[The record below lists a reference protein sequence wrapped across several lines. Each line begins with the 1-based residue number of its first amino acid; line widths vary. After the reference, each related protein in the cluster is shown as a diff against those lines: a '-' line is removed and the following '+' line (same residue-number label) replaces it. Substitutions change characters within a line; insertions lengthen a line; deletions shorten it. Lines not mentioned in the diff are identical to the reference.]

1 MGVGADFPHA
11 FTEGNVPTTIR
22 GVAEAP
28 RRVLYNRLE
37 VHDRHKFELKLEYQ
51 PSGEDPRAEY
61 RVEMFMFLP
70 ASLNVDADT
79 YPRQFFY
86 WDIHNY
92 VRLKTPTLEIPE
104 ILATDSSPLVRLERL
119 TDPGAASQRDFV
131 YQSKLLSCVVRGALR
146 RFSGRLETYCQ
157 RLAPDSVEL
166 AESLEAEV
174 RGSRQGVRS
183 VLDRFRA
190 ASARFVESPAV
201 DERTRASLR
210 LVDEYSSLSV
220 EKYFRK
226 AVTEMEQLP
235 RTGLCAELRKE
246 LMSEVVR
253 EEQYRRE
260 RALKSVLSP
269 AGDNEEY
276 MHRAGFLKKFC
287 HNILFLRVRRA
298 PSRRGVEEVLFATAA
313 GIAMAFAT
321 AVAFWAQSRFTQASF
336 NVFLILVVGYMMKD
350 RIKEGM
356 RRILSAVVQQYL
368 FDRTTVITA
377 PVTDQRVGVCKEKV
391 DYLRPE
397 QVPEAIRTLR
407 QADDFVTVAQGEVS
421 EVLLRYQKEIV
432 LDVEDLPRTAA
443 PHPGVTDIIR
453 LNVQRLL
460 RDMDEP
466 ESSLEYVELEALR
479 AGRVRGVKSY
489 QVDLAFRFTFDDAG
503 TKGQH
508 VEMFRLVLDRN
519 GIKRMVKL
527 EHPSPAPRV
536 VRSVA

>member
-1 MGVGADFPHA
+1 
-11 FTEGNVPTTIR
+11 
-22 GVAEAP
+22 VAQP
-28 RRVLYNRLE
+28 SRKVLYNRLD

-51 PSGEDPRAEY
+51 PSGQDSSAEY

-70 ASLNVDADT
+70 TSLNVDAEN

-92 VRLKTPTLEIPE
+92 VRLKTPVLELSE
-104 ILATDSSPLVRLERL
+104 ILGAETSPLTRLERL
-119 TDPGAASQRDFV
+119 ASDGAASQRDLV
-131 YQSKLLSCVVRGALR
+131 YQAKLLSCVLRGAVR
-146 RFSGRLETYCQ
+146 AFSNRVDACCEEIAGEPSDPPAALG
-157 RLAPDSVEL
+157 DD
-166 AESLEAEV
+166 V
-174 RGSRQGVRS
+174 RSTRQGVRA

-190 ASARFVESPAV
+190 SSAQTVGSPAIE
-201 DERTRASLR
+201 ERTRASLR
-210 LVDEYSSLSV
+210 LVDEYLSLNV
-220 EKYFRK
+220 ERFFRK
-226 AVTEMEQLP
+226 AVAEMEQLP
-235 RTGLCAELRKE
+235 RTSAWGDMRRE
-246 LMSEVVR
+246 LMSEVIR

-269 AGDNEEY
+269 TGDNEEY
-276 MHRAGFLKKFC
+276 IHRLGFLKKFC
-287 HNILFLRVRRA
+287 HNILFLQVKRA
-298 PSRRGVEEVLFATAA
+298 PSRRGLEEMLFATAA

-336 NVFLILVVGYMMKD
+336 NFFVILVVGYMMKD
-350 RIKEGM
+350 RIKEGT
-356 RRILSAVVQQYL
+356 RRILSAFAQQYL

-377 PVTDQRVGVCKEKV
+377 PVTDQRLGVCKEKV

-397 QVPEAIRTLR
+397 QVPEEIRALR
-407 QADDFVTVAQGEVS
+407 KTDDFVTVAQGELS

-432 LDVEDLPRTAA
+432 LDAEDLPRTSAGS
-443 PHPGVTDIIR
+443 PGVTDIIR

-466 ESSLEYVELEALR
+466 EYSIEYVDLEALR
-479 AGRVRGVKSY
+479 AGRVKGAKSY

-503 TKGQH
+503 SKGSH
-508 VEMFRLVLDRN
+508 VELFRLVLDRN

-527 EHPSPAPRV
+527 ELPGQPPST